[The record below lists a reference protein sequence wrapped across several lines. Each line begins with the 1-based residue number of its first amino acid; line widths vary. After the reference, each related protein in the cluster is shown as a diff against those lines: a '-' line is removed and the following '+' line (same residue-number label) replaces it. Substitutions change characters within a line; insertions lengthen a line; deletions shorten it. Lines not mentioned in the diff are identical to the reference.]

1 MVTDLQTELSEM
13 ISLGVKNITKMLMK
27 KKLKASKADQMRR
40 MEEVKAFAEKKP
52 SLSSQLKLTENWF
65 DAEEDRS
72 GDEEEEDA
80 ASPEEARP
88 LLADKETVFGA
99 VVKGLHKRGVFIPQK
114 IAEKLKK
121 KRLEEEQRWGLGSR
135 VGTR

>member
-65 DAEEDRS
+65 DAEEDRG

-80 ASPEEARP
+80 AAPEEARP
-88 LLADKETVFGA
+88 LLADKETVFQQMIEESQGT
-99 VVKGLHKRGVFIPQK
+99 VSRQMLEK
-114 IAEKLKK
+114 IYAQMEKERFKD
-121 KRLEEEQRWGLGSR
+121 S
-135 VGTR
+135 